1 LDKVHKKSNAVVM
14 RKANKCQTKNVPVQ
28 YIAFFNLI
36 VWERDIGESKSNEFF
51 LASSNKEHHKATQHQ
66 K

>member
-1 LDKVHKKSNAVVM
+1 M

-51 LASSNKEHHKATQHQ
+51 LASSNKEHHKDTQHQ